1 VAAKP
6 PSTPLAAG
14 PRALPALALALATL
28 ISACPAGVA
37 GQPQHPH
44 SAYPKTLPNIPERFR
59 GEWNQTLAAC
69 GTGDNDSAVTIG
81 AHSVQFYESQGP
93 VVRVTLVSENEVS
106 AAVRLRGEGETW
118 QTIYHYRLSPD
129 GEDLIDLGEG
139 GPVTRHR
146 CPARPGR

>member
-6 PSTPLAAG
+6 LSTHSAI
-14 PRALPALALALATL
+14 ALALAAG
-28 ISACPAGVA
+28 ISTCPAPGSA
-37 GQPQHPH
+37 RPQPAR
-44 SAYPKTLPNIPERFR
+44 SSYPRIAPSIPERFR

-93 VVRVTLVSENEVS
+93 VVRITLVSGTEMS